1 MLKCGDVTAAHHGGL
16 RPVLRVVGAL
26 GDEDVALQEGAQRLS
41 SAQQE
46 VVIQG
51 Y

>member
-1 MLKCGDVTAAHHGGL
+1 MLKCGDMTAAHHSGL

-41 SAQQE
+41 SASRKW
-46 VVIQG
+46 
-51 Y
+51 